1 MKYILNCEN
10 GKEIDMSFYIGKQMD
25 GDITRQ
31 DVLNIIEEYKL
42 TNKL

>member
-31 DVLNIIEEYKL
+31 DVLNIIEEYKI
-42 TNKL
+42 TNKK

>member
-10 GKEIDMSFYIGKQMD
+10 GKEIDMSFYISKQMA

>member
-1 MKYILNCEN
+1 MKYTLQCEN

>member
-10 GKEIDMSFYIGKQMD
+10 GKEIDMSFYIGKQMA

-42 TNKL
+42 TNKQ

>member
-1 MKYILNCEN
+1 MKYILKCNN
-10 GKEIDMSFYIGKQMD
+10 GKEIDMSFYIGKQMA